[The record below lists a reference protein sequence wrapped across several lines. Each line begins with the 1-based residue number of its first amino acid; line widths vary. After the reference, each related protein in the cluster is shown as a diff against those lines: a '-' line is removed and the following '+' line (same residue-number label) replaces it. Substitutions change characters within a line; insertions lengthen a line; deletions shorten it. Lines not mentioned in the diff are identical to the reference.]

1 MSDTHGAAEVVEMT
15 ERTGCVVVGGG
26 PAGMVA
32 GLLLARAGVEVTV
45 LEKHSDFMRDFRG
58 DTVHPSTLTLLDEL
72 GLGDKFDALPY
83 SKITTT
89 EFPTGDGAMVTLAD
103 LTRLKVAHPYIAM
116 VPQWDLLDLL
126 ARAATEEKTF
136 TLRMDTEMTGLIR
149 DGDWVTGITYTTAHG
164 IHGELRADLVIAADG
179 RWSLARRQAG
189 LQPIEYDCPFDAWWF
204 RLSRHDQEGGGAS
217 TLTPWVGNRRFAVP
231 FPRIGYFQ
239 IAYFAPKGVDLSKD
253 GIEAFRVNVTAVNP
267 KLADRVHELKTMDDV
282 KFLDVHMNLLRQW
295 HIDGLVCI
303 GDAAHAMSPIGG
315 VGINL
320 AVQDAVAAAALLA
333 EPLRQGRPTPAELAK
348 IRSRRLLPTMLV
360 QALQRIL
367 HHSVVRPAMEGTR
380 NGPPE
385 LMIKLFSR
393 FPQLSYIPARLLG
406 LGFRPEHAPAFAR
419 RPMQHIQSSTPAT
432 HAA

>member
-1 MSDTHGAAEVVEMT
+1 
-15 ERTGCVVVGGG
+15 
-26 PAGMVA
+26 MVA

-45 LEKHSDFMRDFRG
+45 LEKHADFMRDFRG

-83 SKITTT
+83 SKITTA
-89 EFPTGDGAMVTLAD
+89 EFPTADGAMVTLAD

-116 VPQWDLLDLL
+116 VPQWDLLNLL
-126 ARAATEEKTF
+126 AEAATEEKTF

-149 DGDWVTGITYTTAHG
+149 DGDRVSGIAYTTAHG
-164 IHGELRADLVIAADG
+164 AHGQLHADLVIAADG

-189 LQPIEYDCPFDAWWF
+189 LQPIEYDCPVDAWWF
-204 RLSRHDQEGGGAS
+204 RLSRHDQEGDGAS
-217 TLTPWVGNRRFAVP
+217 ALTPWMGNRRFALP

-239 IAYFAPKGVDLSKD
+239 IAYFAPKGVDLRQD
-253 GIEAFRVNVTAVNP
+253 GIKTFRAHVTAIAP
-267 KLADRVHELKTMDDV
+267 QLADRVHELTTMDDV

-295 HIDGLVCI
+295 HLDGLVCI

-320 AVQDAVAAAALLA
+320 AIQDAVAAATLLA
-333 EPLRQGRPTPAELAK
+333 QPLRRGRPTPAELAT

-367 HHSVVRPAMEGTR
+367 HHHVIRPVMDGTR
-380 NGPPE
+380 NGPPQV
-385 LMIKLFSR
+385 MIKLFTR
-393 FPQLSYIPARLLG
+393 FPRLSYIPARLLG
-406 LGFRPEHAPAFAR
+406 LGFRPEHAPTFAR
-419 RPMQHIQSSTPAT
+419 HPMQPIQRG
-432 HAA
+432 